1 MKKIIVMIQP
11 FSLTQKIEGYE
22 DGYKFASVN
31 STISNVPNDILDI
44 IATDGNYENF
54 SKITIAGP
62 KKFTEKIVQKIKEK
76 EMLAYNKNNLEIE
89 VF

>member
-1 MKKIIVMIQP
+1 MKKIIVTIQP

-22 DGYKFASVN
+22 DGYKFASIN
-31 STISNVPNDILDI
+31 STISNVPNDILNI

-76 EMLAYNKNNLEIE
+76 EMLTYNKNNLEIE

>member
-1 MKKIIVMIQP
+1 MKKIIVTIQP

-31 STISNVPNDILDI
+31 STISNVPNDILNI

-54 SKITIAGP
+54 SKVTIAGP

>member
-54 SKITIAGP
+54 SKITIVGP

-76 EMLAYNKNNLEIE
+76 EMLTYNKNNLEIE

>member
-76 EMLAYNKNNLEIE
+76 EMLIYNKNNLEIE

>member
-1 MKKIIVMIQP
+1 MKKIIVTIQP

-76 EMLAYNKNNLEIE
+76 EMLTYNKNNLEIE

>member
-1 MKKIIVMIQP
+1 MKKIIVTIQP

-31 STISNVPNDILDI
+31 STVSNIPNDIFGI
-44 IATDGNYENF
+44 ITTDGNYENF
-54 SKITIAGP
+54 SKIVIAGP

-76 EMLAYNKNNLEIE
+76 EMATYNKNNLEIE

>member
-1 MKKIIVMIQP
+1 MKKIIVTIQP

-22 DGYKFASVN
+22 NGYKFASVN

-62 KKFTEKIVQKIKEK
+62 KKFTEKIVQKIREK
-76 EMLAYNKNNLEIE
+76 EMLTYNKNNLEIE

>member
-1 MKKIIVMIQP
+1 MKKIIVTIQP

-62 KKFTEKIVQKIKEK
+62 KKFTEKIVQKIREK
-76 EMLAYNKNNLEIE
+76 EMLTYNKNNLEIE

>member
-1 MKKIIVMIQP
+1 MKKIIVTIRP

-22 DGYKFASVN
+22 DGYKFTSVN
-31 STISNVPNDILDI
+31 STISNVPNDIFDI

-54 SKITIAGP
+54 SKIVIAGP

-76 EMLAYNKNNLEIE
+76 EMLMYNKNNLEIE

>member
-1 MKKIIVMIQP
+1 MKKIVVMIQP

-62 KKFTEKIVQKIKEK
+62 KKFTEKIVQKIREK
-76 EMLAYNKNNLEIE
+76 EMLTYNKNNLEIE

>member
-1 MKKIIVMIQP
+1 MKKIIVTIQP

-31 STISNVPNDILDI
+31 STISNVPNDILNI

-54 SKITIAGP
+54 SKITLVGP

-76 EMLAYNKNNLEIE
+76 EMATYNKNNLEIE

>member
-22 DGYKFASVN
+22 EGYKFASVN

-54 SKITIAGP
+54 SKIVITGP

-76 EMLAYNKNNLEIE
+76 EMSTYNKNNLEIE

>member
-1 MKKIIVMIQP
+1 MKKIIVTIQP

-22 DGYKFASVN
+22 DGCKFASVN

-76 EMLAYNKNNLEIE
+76 EMLTYNKNNLEIE

>member
-1 MKKIIVMIQP
+1 MKKIIVTIQP

-31 STISNVPNDILDI
+31 STISNVPNDILNI
-44 IATDGNYENF
+44 IATDGDYENF

-62 KKFTEKIVQKIKEK
+62 KKFTEKIVQKIREK
-76 EMLAYNKNNLEIE
+76 EMLTYNKNNLEIE

>member
-54 SKITIAGP
+54 SKITIVGP

>member
-1 MKKIIVMIQP
+1 MKKIIVTIQP

-31 STISNVPNDILDI
+31 STISNVPNDILNI

-62 KKFTEKIVQKIKEK
+62 KKFIEKIVQRIKEK
-76 EMLAYNKNNLEIE
+76 EMLTYNKNNLEIE

>member
-76 EMLAYNKNNLEIE
+76 EMLTYNKNNLEIE

>member
-1 MKKIIVMIQP
+1 MKKIIVTIQP
-11 FSLTQKIEGYE
+11 FAMTQKVEGYE
-22 DGYKFASVN
+22 NGYKFASVN
-31 STISNVPNDILDI
+31 STVSNIPNDIFGI

-76 EMLAYNKNNLEIE
+76 EMATYNKNNLEIE

>member
-1 MKKIIVMIQP
+1 MKKIIVTIQP

-62 KKFTEKIVQKIKEK
+62 KKFTEKIVQKIREK
-76 EMLAYNKNNLEIE
+76 EMLMYNKNNLEIE

>member
-1 MKKIIVMIQP
+1 MKKIIVTIQP

-31 STISNVPNDILDI
+31 STISNVPNDILNI

-54 SKITIAGP
+54 SKITIVGP
-62 KKFTEKIVQKIKEK
+62 KKFTEKIIQKIKEK

>member
-62 KKFTEKIVQKIKEK
+62 KKFTEKIVQKIREK
-76 EMLAYNKNNLEIE
+76 EMLTYNKNNLEIE

>member
-22 DGYKFASVN
+22 DGYKFTSVN

-54 SKITIAGP
+54 SKITIVGP

-76 EMLAYNKNNLEIE
+76 EMLTYNKNNLEIE

>member
-1 MKKIIVMIQP
+1 MKKIIVTIQP

-31 STISNVPNDILDI
+31 STISNVPNDILNI

-62 KKFTEKIVQKIKEK
+62 KKFTEKIVQRIKEK
-76 EMLAYNKNNLEIE
+76 EMLTYNKNNLEIE

>member
-1 MKKIIVMIQP
+1 MKKIIVTIQP

-22 DGYKFASVN
+22 NGYKFASVN

-44 IATDGNYENF
+44 IATGNYENF

-76 EMLAYNKNNLEIE
+76 EMLMYNKNNLEIE

>member
-1 MKKIIVMIQP
+1 MKKIIVTIQP

-31 STISNVPNDILDI
+31 STISNVPNDILNI

-76 EMLAYNKNNLEIE
+76 EMLIYNKNNLEIE

>member
-1 MKKIIVMIQP
+1 MKKIIVTIQP
-11 FSLTQKIEGYE
+11 FTMTQKVEGYE
-22 DGYKFASVN
+22 NGYKFASVN
-31 STISNVPNDILDI
+31 STVSNIPNDIFGI

-54 SKITIAGP
+54 SKITIVGP

-76 EMLAYNKNNLEIE
+76 EIATYNKNNLEIE

>member
-1 MKKIIVMIQP
+1 MKKIVVMIQP

-76 EMLAYNKNNLEIE
+76 EMLTYNKNNLEIE

>member
-1 MKKIIVMIQP
+1 MKKIIVTIQP

-31 STISNVPNDILDI
+31 STISNVPNDILNI

-76 EMLAYNKNNLEIE
+76 EMLMYNKNNLEIE

>member
-1 MKKIIVMIQP
+1 MKKIIVTIQP

-31 STISNVPNDILDI
+31 STISNVSNDILDI

-54 SKITIAGP
+54 SKITIVGP

-76 EMLAYNKNNLEIE
+76 EMLTYNKNNLEIE

>member
-76 EMLAYNKNNLEIE
+76 EMLMYNKNNLEIE

>member
-1 MKKIIVMIQP
+1 MKKIIVTIQP

-76 EMLAYNKNNLEIE
+76 EMLVYNKNNLEIE

>member
-1 MKKIIVMIQP
+1 MKKIIVTIQP

-31 STISNVPNDILDI
+31 STFSNVPNDIIDI

-76 EMLAYNKNNLEIE
+76 EMLMYNKNNLEIE

>member
-1 MKKIIVMIQP
+1 MKKIIVTIRP

-22 DGYKFASVN
+22 DGYKFTSVN

-76 EMLAYNKNNLEIE
+76 EMLMYNKNNLEIE

>member
-1 MKKIIVMIQP
+1 MKKIIVTIQP

-31 STISNVPNDILDI
+31 STISNVPNDILNI